1 MSKKY
6 LIYTDPHWS
15 QYSSIVRRRG
25 KKYSVRLH
33 NLIDSIN
40 WIETKAKELNC
51 DGIIE
56 CGDFFD
62 RESLNCEE
70 ITALQDLK
78 FTNIDHEFIV
88 GNHES
93 NVSDLEFS
101 STKFFESIGAK
112 VYDTI
117 QRKVINDKVDFYY
130 IPYLTDDR
138 LPKLKDIIVD
148 KKKKNVVFAHL
159 DIAGLQYGMYTSQSG
174 MNIQDILDNCTLF
187 LDGHLHNG
195 QIIEKK
201 IVLIGNLTGQ
211 NFNEDSTKYEHLA
224 YLLAINDDGTIILEG
239 IENPYSI
246 NFYKLKIESDA
257 ELKIL
262 DNLKNNCVLSVTCS
276 SVIKDKVQTKI
287 DSLNNILEYR
297 LNIFYDTL
305 QSIVTGDKIITKEID
320 HMQQFIDLAN
330 SKFEP
335 SPALTD
341 ELLRLRGI

>member
-1 MSKKY
+1 MTRRF

-15 QYSSIVRRRG
+15 QYSSIIRKRG

-33 NLIDSIN
+33 NLIESIN
-40 WIETKAKELNC
+40 WIEKLSVELGC
-51 DGIIE
+51 EEIIE

-70 ITALQDLK
+70 ISALQEIK
-78 FTNIDHEFIV
+78 FSNKKHSFIV

-101 STKFFESIGAK
+101 STKFFESVGGN

-117 QRKVINDKVDFYY
+117 QRKIINDKVDFYY

-138 LPKLKDIIVD
+138 LPKLKDIIID
-148 KKKKNVVFAHL
+148 KNKKNVIFAHL
-159 DIAGLQYGMYTSQSG
+159 DIAGIQYGVYTSQSG
-174 MNIQDILDNCTLF
+174 IDIQDILENCTLF
-187 LDGHLHNG
+187 LNGHLHNG

-224 YLLAINDDGTIILEG
+224 YLLSVNEDGTIILEP
-239 IENPYSI
+239 IENPYAI
-246 NFYKLKIESDA
+246 NFYKIKIESEN
-257 ELKIL
+257 ELTIL
-262 DNLKNNCVLSVTCS
+262 DNLKNNCVLSIVCHNK
-276 SVIKDKVQTKI
+276 IKDKVLKKI
-287 DSLNNILEYR
+287 ETATNILEYR
-297 LNIFYDTL
+297 LNIFYDTV
-305 QSIVTGDKIITKEID
+305 QNTNNSVISTKEID

-335 SPALTD
+335 SPALSD
-341 ELLRLRGI
+341 ELLRLRGA